1 MVVTINGKVRE
12 KIEMDRDMDEEEL
25 KRTIFSLER
34 VQKHLEGR
42 AVRKTVVIPNKLIN
56 IVLG

>member
-1 MVVTINGKVRE
+1 
-12 KIEMDRDMDEEEL
+12 MDEEEL